1 MHTHRLAIGVLAS
14 FGLAAGAWLAAGMT
28 RFDAADPLLGQA
40 AVAALVLGVILST
53 ILAVEVI

>member
-14 FGLAAGAWLAAGMT
+14 FGLAVGAWLAAGV
-28 RFDAADPLLGQA
+28 RGSADPLLGQA